1 MFPLLVV
8 AMIAAVA
15 YSIAFLLSGNHLKA
29 AAGSCIFLFFFW
41 FFDAVAGFLPP
52 GQTTA
57 EAALAVVML
66 GIGLIL
72 FFAVKRIKKTQ
83 NLLSLIYIL
92 LIPIALLVGF
102 NLAVIINAE
111 HKKTTTAGLT
121 RTVTVIPEGQERD
134 YPDIYILF
142 FDEFASLES
151 MEKLWNYDNS
161 AFARKLE
168 EKGFHIARNSRTRY
182 AMTHMAIPGVLNL
195 KYLDPDISRAES
207 YRKYNRNLVLTLI

>member
-1 MFPLLVV
+1 MNKARNARRPVYLSLLCTLLFAVYPVLAYYAHNAEQLANRQLMFPLLVV

-72 FFAVKRIKKTQ
+72 FFAMKRIKKTQ

-102 NLAVIINAE
+102 NLAVSINAE

-121 RTVTVIPEGQERD
+121 RTVTVIPEG
-134 YPDIYILF
+134 
-142 FDEFASLES
+142 
-151 MEKLWNYDNS
+151 
-161 AFARKLE
+161 
-168 EKGFHIARNSRTRY
+168 
-182 AMTHMAIPGVLNL
+182 
-195 KYLDPDISRAES
+195 
-207 YRKYNRNLVLTLI
+207 